1 MQLIYFTEQPMS
13 AYPQEAGDKLG
24 YTATFF
30 PNKYFG
36 PVAGA
41 RLYQERLEEY
51 IYAEEVGADGIMLNE
66 HHNAPFTMQA
76 KINIFGAVLAAATKR
91 CKIVL
96 HGNPLPIIDNPVRI
110 AEEVAQLDMISGGRI
125 ISGILRGAGQ
135 EYVATNANP
144 VFTRERFEEAH
155 DLIVKTWTES
165 GPFRWEKDHYQFRCV
180 NPWALPLQK
189 PFPRIWCPGVV
200 SKESIVWAARHRYPY
215 IALNPTLEDAAR
227 IWDLYDTNAKDVGFE
242 GGSPYRGYLIR
253 CHVQDSTEKALENAR
268 QFMWMQGEFLGLGHP
283 VWGSPSGYGS
293 PTTRKQRL
301 GVGRR
306 NIPSFEEQLA
316 NNMIVAGNP
325 DMVIKQLR
333 TILESTRASI
343 LCLWGNDGRVDHE
356 NSMSCIKTLGE
367 EVMPAL
373 RDIGKE
379 LGIEDPFEA
388 NTPVSLDHGPS
399 YIPTTEGELVAPY

>member
-13 AYPQEAGDKLG
+13 AYPKEAGDKLG

-30 PNKYFG
+30 PNKYFD

-51 IYAEEVGADGIMLNE
+51 VYAEEVGVDGIMLNE

-91 CKIVL
+91 VKIIL

-125 ISGILRGAGQ
+125 IAGILRGAGQ

-227 IWDLYDTNAKDVGFE
+227 IWDLYDGNAKEVGYE

-253 CHVQDSTEKALENAR
+253 CHVQDSAEKALEKRAAVHVDAGR
-268 QFMWMQGEFLGLGHP
+268 VP
-283 VWGSPSGYGS
+283 
-293 PTTRKQRL
+293 RL
-301 GVGRR
+301 GPSRVGQPLRLRLADDSKAAASAWAGARSPRSR
-306 NIPSFEEQLA
+306 NNS
-316 NNMIVAGNP
+316 
-325 DMVIKQLR
+325 
-333 TILESTRASI
+333 RA
-343 LCLWGNDGRVDHE
+343 
-356 NSMSCIKTLGE
+356 T
-367 EVMPAL
+367 
-373 RDIGKE
+373 
-379 LGIEDPFEA
+379 
-388 NTPVSLDHGPS
+388 
-399 YIPTTEGELVAPY
+399 